1 MVGLLVVRVNCWHQC
16 QMTYKYDLMFEKK
29 KIDIYPCVVNYNKV
43 HERKP
48 RAAKTKQT
56 ILLKF
61 VRLMC
66 GADRVSTSL

>member
-1 MVGLLVVRVNCWHQC
+1 MMGLLVVRVNCWHQC

-29 KIDIYPCVVNYNKV
+29 YPCVVNYNKV